1 MDEVSISRRKVMGV
15 GIATGLAL
23 AVAPTNNVMAKAPW
37 AKPDESPEFESA
49 YMFAIK
55 QGWKRGPGYWAVIYT
70 GDTFTG
76 EPKLIGDAQ
85 LIPKPQAGTMPLGW
99 GAESGSIV
107 VGPSAVLRLIHKV
120 NGQDTHITLLPR
132 ESMAKIRDIKIADGQ
147 SSWKLYP
154 AGDLRP
160 PY

>member
-1 MDEVSISRRKVMGV
+1 MDEVPIGRRTVMGV

-23 AVAPTNNVMAKAPW
+23 ATGPANNVMAKAPW
-37 AKPDESPEFESA
+37 KKPDESPECEAA

-55 QGWKRGPGYWAVIYT
+55 QGWRRGPGYWAVIYT

-85 LIPKPQAGTMPLGW
+85 LMPKPQAGTMPLGW

-120 NGQDTHITLLPR
+120 NGHDTHITLLPF
-132 ESMAKIRDIKIADGQ
+132 ESMAKVGDIKVADGQ

-154 AGDLRP
+154 ARELRP

>member
-1 MDEVSISRRKVMGV
+1 MDEAPISRRKVMGA

-23 AVAPTNNVMAKAPW
+23 ATGSTNSVMAKAPW
-37 AKPDESPEFESA
+37 SHESPEFESA

-55 QGWKRGPGYWAVIYT
+55 QGWRRGPGYWAVIYA

-76 EPKLIGDAQ
+76 EPKVIGDPQ

-120 NGQDTHITLLPR
+120 NGQDTHITLLPY

>member
-1 MDEVSISRRKVMGV
+1 MDEVPISRRHIMGA

-23 AVAPTNNVMAKAPW
+23 ATGPSNNVVAKAPW
-37 AKPDESPEFESA
+37 SHESAEFESA

-55 QGWKRGPGYWAVIYT
+55 QGWRCGQGYWAVIYT

-76 EPKLIGDAQ
+76 EPKLIGDPP
-85 LIPKPQAGTMPLGW
+85 LIPKRQAGTMPLGW

-107 VGPSAVLRLIHKV
+107 VGASAVLRLIHKV
-120 NGQDTHITLLPR
+120 DGQDTHITLLPF
-132 ESMAKIRDIKIADGQ
+132 ESMAKISGIKIADGQ

-154 AGDLRP
+154 AGDLKP

>member
-1 MDEVSISRRKVMGV
+1 MGA
-15 GIATGLAL
+15 GIATGLAI
-23 AVAPTNNVMAKAPW
+23 AIGPTNNAMAKAPS
-37 AKPDESPEFESA
+37 KRKESSEFEAA

-55 QGWKRGPGYWAVIYT
+55 QSFLAGPGYWAVIYA
-70 GDTFTG
+70 GDNFTG
-76 EPKLIGDAQ
+76 EPTLIGKPK
-85 LIPKPQAGTMPLGW
+85 LNMKPQTGTMPLGW

-107 VGPSAVLRLIHKV
+107 VGASAVLRLIHKV
-120 NGQDTHITLLPR
+120 NGRDKHITLLPF
-132 ESMAKIRDIKIADGQ
+132 ESMAKVGDIKIADGQ

>member
-1 MDEVSISRRKVMGV
+1 MDEVPISRRQVMEA

-23 AVAPTNNVMAKAPW
+23 ATGATNNVMAKAPW
-37 AKPDESPEFESA
+37 SHESPEFESA

-55 QGWKRGPGYWAVIYT
+55 QGWRRGPGYWAVIYA

-76 EPKLIGDAQ
+76 EPKLIGDPQ
-85 LIPKPQAGTMPLGW
+85 LIPKPQSGTMPLGW
-99 GAESGSIV
+99 GAKSGSIV
-107 VGPSAVLRLIHKV
+107 VGASAVLRLIHKV
-120 NGQDTHITLLPR
+120 NGQDTHITLLPY
-132 ESMAKIRDIKIADGQ
+132 ESMAKVGDFKIVDGQ

>member
-1 MDEVSISRRKVMGV
+1 MGA

-23 AVAPTNNVMAKAPW
+23 ATGPTNSVMAKAPW
-37 AKPDESPEFESA
+37 SKESREFESA

-55 QGWKRGPGYWAVIYT
+55 QGWRRGPGYWAVIYT
-70 GDTFTG
+70 GDTFSG
-76 EPKLIGDAQ
+76 EPKLIGAPQ
-85 LIPKPQAGTMPLGW
+85 LIPKPQAGTMPVGW

-107 VGPSAVLRLIHKV
+107 VGASAVLRLIHKV
-120 NGQDTHITLLPR
+120 NGQDTHITLLPF
-132 ESMAKIRDIKIADGQ
+132 ESMAKIGDVKIAGGQ